1 MSNLNVRLLDL
12 PTHSRQFDANCGKIR
27 YVSDPLSKIFVVGFR
42 MQVKTCFRTS
52 GADLK
57 QKLDLKPDAVIQS
70 TKVAQI
76 ILYYH
81 VTKKFL
87 PCLNWLVTWF
97 RLQNMFWKR
106 INCFRF
112 WWKTYT
118 KHYTSNYVISRVKIL
133 SFPALC
139 GWSGAFNFRIWFGK
153 RKNVV

>member
-27 YVSDPLSKIFVVGFR
+27 YVSDPLSKVFVVGFR

-76 ILYYH
+76 TLYYH
-81 VTKKFL
+81 VTKKVSSL
-87 PCLNWLVTWF
+87 LEL
-97 RLQNMFWKR
+97 
-106 INCFRF
+106 IS
-112 WWKTYT
+112 
-118 KHYTSNYVISRVKIL
+118 HVISTSEYVL
-133 SFPALC
+133 E
-139 GWSGAFNFRIWFGK
+139 ND
-153 RKNVV
+153 